1 MSESIEMLKRHEG
14 EVRSEDGRHVA
25 YQCPDGKWT
34 IGVGRNVDED
44 GGIGLS
50 DEEVDFLL
58 KNDLDRCEAEL
69 NAEYIWFRT
78 LEGPRRDAILNIFF
92 NLGATRFRGF
102 KNAIAAMNTE
112 NYDAAAVE
120 FMDSRWARQV
130 GNRALELTDIIKAGT
145 YV

>member
-1 MSESIEMLKRHEG
+1 MSELIDMLKRHEG

-34 IGVGRNVDED
+34 IGIGRNVDED

-69 NAEYIWFRT
+69 NTEYVWFRT
-78 LEGPRRDAILNIFF
+78 L
-92 NLGATRFRGF
+92 
-102 KNAIAAMNTE
+102 
-112 NYDAAAVE
+112 E

>member
-1 MSESIEMLKRHEG
+1 
-14 EVRSEDGRHVA
+14 
-25 YQCPDGKWT
+25 
-34 IGVGRNVDED
+34 
-44 GGIGLS
+44 
-50 DEEVDFLL
+50 
-58 KNDLDRCEAEL
+58 
-69 NAEYIWFRT
+69 
-78 LEGPRRDAILNIFF
+78 LNIFF

>member
-1 MSESIEMLKRHEG
+1 MSELIDMLKRHEG

-34 IGVGRNVDED
+34 IGIGRNVDED

-78 LEGPRRDAILNIFF
+78 LEGPRRAAILNIFF

-112 NYDAAAVE
+112 DYDAAAVE